1 MFITAAYAQAA
12 GQAPSAGNALL
23 LQLPAL
29 LAILVI
35 MYFLILRPQQ
45 KRMKMH
51 AEMVS
56 GLKRNDVVVTSG
68 GIIGKVTKVLSDT
81 EIQVEIADGVR
92 VRVMRG
98 TITEV
103 RTRSDVREVEA
114 RKAAASKDDGED
126 DSDGE
131 TPLVAAN
138 DSGAP
143 KKD

>member
-1 MFITAAYAQAA
+1 MQMI
-12 GQAPSAGNALL
+12 PLV
-23 LQLPAL
+23 
-29 LAILVI
+29 AIVVI

-45 KRMKMH
+45 QKMKAH
-51 AEMVS
+51 AEMVA

-68 GIIGKVTKVLSDT
+68 GIIGKVIRVLSDAEVT
-81 EIQVEIADGVR
+81 VEIAEGVR
-92 VRVMRG
+92 VRVIRA

-114 RKAAASKDDGED
+114 RKAASRKEDTSDD
-126 DSDGE
+126 DSDGDSD